1 MIRNNVM
8 AVSNKH
14 HLVQNYNTKTS
25 LMGNVATK
33 YTRYCK
39 EFLGAEV
46 KKVPPVEEEVR
57 QTEAYIEKYVRIAS
71 PMAKPM

>member
-1 MIRNNVM
+1 
-8 AVSNKH
+8 
-14 HLVQNYNTKTS
+14 
-25 LMGNVATK
+25 MGNVATK

-46 KKVPPVEEEVR
+46 KKVPPAEEEVR